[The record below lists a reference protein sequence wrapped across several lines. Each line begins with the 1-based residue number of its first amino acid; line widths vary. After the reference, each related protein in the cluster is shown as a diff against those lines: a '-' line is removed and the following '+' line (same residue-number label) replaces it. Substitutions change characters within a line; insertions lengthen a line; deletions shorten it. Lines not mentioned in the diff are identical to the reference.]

1 MAERSESVMEVLGGI
16 RAIRRSKRRNGD
28 DLRLVVRDGLPAK
41 TVDAVMDAY
50 GVSQETVVK
59 LLGVS
64 ESTLRRRRESGRLT
78 SVESDRLYRLAS
90 AGASAEKAL
99 GSRERAVN
107 WLHSP
112 NRALEGETPLS
123 MLDTDIGY
131 QRIRDILG
139 RLEHGVYS

>member
-1 MAERSESVMEVLGGI
+1 MAERAEAVIDVLGGA
-16 RAIRRSKRRNGD
+16 RAIRRKKPREHD
-28 DLRLVVRDGLPAK
+28 DLRLVVRDGLPAT
-41 TVDAVMDAY
+41 TVNAVMEAY
-50 GVSQETVVK
+50 QVSQESVVR

-64 ESTLRRRRESGRLT
+64 ESTLRRRRENGKLSA
-78 SVESDRLYRLAS
+78 VESDRLYRLAS
-90 AGASAEKAL
+90 AAAQAEAALDSREKA
-99 GSRERAVN
+99 VK
-107 WLHSP
+107 WLHAP